1 MDVWSEGDERELT
14 TLLSSYGPCL
24 QVVHKRK
31 SEVRNRTAMKAKR
44 SLFSILNQELEVYTR
59 GTDHQRFSNG
69 AANAYGDR
77 RLRIFGRRKTKAI
90 ELGNDDP

>member
-14 TLLSSYGPCL
+14 TLLSSY
-24 QVVHKRK
+24 VHKRK

-77 RLRIFGRRKTKAI
+77 QLRIFGRRKTKAI

>member
-1 MDVWSEGDERELT
+1 MTDFGGMLCNGEWACGQKAMNVNLQHCLVVT
-14 TLLSSYGPCL
+14 CL

-77 RLRIFGRRKTKAI
+77 R
-90 ELGNDDP
+90 